1 MFKNDER
8 YWDINLLNKWFA
20 ISSIIFLICTVWIF
34 VDDNDDEFK
43 DYQRE
48 FRKMQVQVAQ
58 EKLEQQASQV
68 EKERDVYD
76 SALAS
81 AQREFDARSDDLK
94 ELEGK
99 LGLVKNKHY
108 DLSLIHI

>member
-20 ISSIIFLICTVWIF
+20 ISSIIFLACTVWVF

-48 FRKMQVQVAQ
+48 FRKMQVEVAQ
-58 EKLEQQASQV
+58 EKLEKQASEV
-68 EKERDVYD
+68 EQERVAYD
-76 SALAS
+76 NALAT
-81 AQREFDARSDDLK
+81 AQKEFDAQSNELDELAVELRS
-94 ELEGK
+94 LEN
-99 LGLVKNKHY
+99 KN
-108 DLSLIHI
+108 S

>member
-1 MFKNDER
+1 M
-8 YWDINLLNKWFA
+8 
-20 ISSIIFLICTVWIF
+20 
-34 VDDNDDEFK
+34 DDNDDEFK

-81 AQREFDARSDDLK
+81 AQREFDTRSGDLK
-94 ELEGK
+94 ELEDK
-99 LGLVKNKHY
+99 LGLVKNKHQDQNMKY
-108 DLSLIHI
+108 QSQ